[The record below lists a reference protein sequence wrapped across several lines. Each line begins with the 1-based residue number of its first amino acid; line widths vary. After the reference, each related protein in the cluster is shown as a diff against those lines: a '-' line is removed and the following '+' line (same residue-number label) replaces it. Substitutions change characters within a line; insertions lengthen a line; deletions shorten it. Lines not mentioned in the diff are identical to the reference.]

1 MDDDKLLLVS
11 LNRFYSTKKNKDEIS
26 NIILGTSRLSLRL
39 IDWYVTTH
47 CKKHNIVY
55 ILNNNE
61 YFNVYLNYRSQL
73 KAFKKTQ
80 FDPFRRRERISF
92 SVDNDNDNDNDNKV
106 YTTIG
111 QLNFF
116 RWAIQNKV
124 LKTIENDVKHLE
136 ALMLSEQKTK
146 CHGEMLKH
154 KSSMKHMTTFKGDAY
169 ISFA

>member
-1 MDDDKLLLVS
+1 MDDKLLLVS
-11 LNRFYSTKKNKDEIS
+11 LNRFYSSKKNIDEIS
-26 NIILGTSRLSLRL
+26 KIILGTSRLSLRL

-47 CKKHNIVY
+47 CKRHNIVY

-92 SVDNDNDNDNDNKV
+92 SVDNENNV
-106 YTTIG
+106 FTTIG

-124 LKTIENDVKHLE
+124 LKSIEKDVQHLE
-136 ALMLSEQKTK
+136 TLMLSEQKNKCCSEFATK
-146 CHGEMLKH
+146 Q

>member
-1 MDDDKLLLVS
+1 MVDLYYMDDKLLLVS
-11 LNRFYSTKKNKDEIS
+11 LNRFYSSKKNLEEIS
-26 NIILGTSRLSLRL
+26 SIILGTSKLSLRL

-47 CKKHNIVY
+47 CKRHNIVY

-80 FDPFRRRERISF
+80 FDPFRRRERITF
-92 SVDNDNDNDNDNKV
+92 SVDNDNNV

-116 RWAIQNKV
+116 RWAIQNKI
-124 LKTIENDVKHLE
+124 LKTIEKNLKHLE
-136 ALMLSEQKTK
+136 TLMLSEQKNKCYSDITK
-146 CHGEMLKH
+146 Q
-154 KSSMKHMTTFKGDAY
+154 KSSIKHMTTFSGNAY

>member
-1 MDDDKLLLVS
+1 MVDLYYMDDKLLLVS
-11 LNRFYSTKKNKDEIS
+11 LNRFYSSKKNLKEIS
-26 NIILGTSRLSLRL
+26 SIILGTSKLSLRL

-47 CKKHNIVY
+47 CKRHNIVY

-80 FDPFRRRERISF
+80 FDPFRRRERITF
-92 SVDNDNDNDNDNKV
+92 SVDNDNNV

-116 RWAIQNKV
+116 RWAIQNKI
-124 LKTIENDVKHLE
+124 LKTIEKNLNHLE
-136 ALMLSEQKTK
+136 TLMLSEQKNKFYSDITK
-146 CHGEMLKH
+146 Q
-154 KSSMKHMTTFKGDAY
+154 KSSIKHMTTFSGNAY

>member
-1 MDDDKLLLVS
+1 MDDKLLLVS
-11 LNRFYSTKKNKDEIS
+11 LNRFYSSKKNLEEIS
-26 NIILGTSRLSLRL
+26 SIILGTSKLSLRL

-47 CKKHNIVY
+47 CKRHNIVY

-80 FDPFRRRERISF
+80 FDPFRRRERITF
-92 SVDNDNDNDNDNKV
+92 SVDNDNNV

-116 RWAIQNKV
+116 RWAIQNKI
-124 LKTIENDVKHLE
+124 LKPIEKNLNHLE
-136 ALMLSEQKTK
+136 TLMLSEQKNKFYSDITK
-146 CHGEMLKH
+146 Q
-154 KSSMKHMTTFKGDAY
+154 KSSIKHMTTFSGNAY

>member
-1 MDDDKLLLVS
+1 MDDKLLLVS
-11 LNRFYSTKKNKDEIS
+11 LNRFYSSKKNLEEIS
-26 NIILGTSRLSLRL
+26 SIILGTSKLSLRL

-47 CKKHNIVY
+47 CKRHNIVY

-80 FDPFRRRERISF
+80 FDPFRRRERITF
-92 SVDNDNDNDNDNKV
+92 SVDNDNNV

-116 RWAIQNKV
+116 RWAIQNKI
-124 LKTIENDVKHLE
+124 LKTIEKNLNHLE
-136 ALMLSEQKTK
+136 TLMLSEQKNKFYSDITK
-146 CHGEMLKH
+146 Q
-154 KSSMKHMTTFKGDAY
+154 KSSIKHMTTFSGNAY

>member
-1 MDDDKLLLVS
+1 MDDKLLLVS
-11 LNRFYSTKKNKDEIS
+11 LNRFYSSKKNLEEIS
-26 NIILGTSRLSLRL
+26 SIILGTSKLSLRL

-47 CKKHNIVY
+47 CKRHNIVY

-80 FDPFRRRERISF
+80 FDPFRRRERITF
-92 SVDNDNDNDNDNKV
+92 SVDNDNNV

-116 RWAIQNKV
+116 RWAIQNKI
-124 LKTIENDVKHLE
+124 LKTIEKNLKHLE
-136 ALMLSEQKTK
+136 TLMLSEQKNKCYSDITK
-146 CHGEMLKH
+146 Q
-154 KSSMKHMTTFKGDAY
+154 KSSIKHMTTFSGNAY

>member
-1 MDDDKLLLVS
+1 MDDKLLLVS
-11 LNRFYSTKKNKDEIS
+11 LNKFYATKKNKDEIS

-55 ILNNNE
+55 ISNKNE

-80 FDPFRRRERISF
+80 FDPFRRRERILF
-92 SVDNDNDNDNDNKV
+92 SVDNDNKV
-106 YTTIG
+106 FTTIG

-124 LKTIENDVKHLE
+124 LKTIENDVKYLE
-136 ALMLSEQKTK
+136 ALMLSEQKKNK
-146 CHGEMLKH
+146 CQTEMMKH

>member
-1 MDDDKLLLVS
+1 MVDLYYMDDKLLLVS
-11 LNRFYSTKKNKDEIS
+11 LNRFYSSKKNLEEIS
-26 NIILGTSRLSLRL
+26 SIILGTSKLSLRL

-47 CKKHNIVY
+47 CKRHNIVY

-80 FDPFRRRERISF
+80 FDPFRRRERITF
-92 SVDNDNDNDNDNKV
+92 SVDNDNNV

-116 RWAIQNKV
+116 RWAIQNKI
-124 LKTIENDVKHLE
+124 LKTIEKNLNHLE
-136 ALMLSEQKTK
+136 TLMLSEQKNKFYSDITK
-146 CHGEMLKH
+146 Q
-154 KSSMKHMTTFKGDAY
+154 KSSIKHMTTFSGNAY